1 MSVPA
6 QWEGP
11 GDEGGPAPGIQF
23 ASPGARLGGYI
34 IDIVVMI
41 GAVLMFAFLGVIL
54 GAMGFDI
61 LTTLV
66 ILVSIVIP
74 IVYFPYFWKTT
85 GQTPGAKMMGIKIVR
100 DRDGGPLGWG
110 AAILRLIGYAI
121 SGMVFYIGYIWIFI
135 DKRKRGWFDLIA
147 GTVAIKAAP
156 DEYVEDVT
164 RPTYSGHWG
173 DAGDPGRL
181 PD

>member
-1 MSVPA
+1 MTVPA

-11 GDEGGPAPGIQF
+11 PTEAGPAPGIEF
-23 ASPGARLGGYI
+23 ATPGSRLMGYI
-34 IDIVVMI
+34 IDVIVII
-41 GAVLMFAFLGVIL
+41 GAVLCFAFLGVIL
-54 GAMGFDI
+54 GAMGFDF
-61 LTTLV
+61 LTTIV

-74 IVYFPYFWKTT
+74 IVYFPYFWKTS
-85 GQTPGAKMMGIKIVR
+85 GQTPGAKMAGVKVVR
-100 DRDGGPLGWG
+100 DKDGGPLGWG

-121 SGMVFYIGYIWIFI
+121 SGMVFYIGFIWIFV

-156 DEYVEDVT
+156 EEYEPDVT
-164 RPTYSGHWG
+164 RPTYGGHMG
-173 DAGDPGRL
+173 DPGDPGRL